1 VTFRGGP
8 SSLIP
13 TSTAL
18 TAVYTGGVGMGFDI
32 LKLTESA
39 LLGVIGAAIVFY
51 FVGYLVPL
59 ALLPS
64 IADLCD

>member
-1 VTFRGGP
+1 M
-8 SSLIP
+8 IP

-32 LKLTESA
+32 LKLTEST